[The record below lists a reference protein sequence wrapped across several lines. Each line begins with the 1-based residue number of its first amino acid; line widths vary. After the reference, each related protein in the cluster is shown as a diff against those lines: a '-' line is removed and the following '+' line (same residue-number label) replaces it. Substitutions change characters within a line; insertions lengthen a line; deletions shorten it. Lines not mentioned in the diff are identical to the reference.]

1 MLKKLSDIQ
10 LEDDEEEGEG
20 SSAKLALTDKDLER
34 LYDETSSRILQERND
49 FFLPQIRDF
58 VEKKRWV
65 NLRPDYQR
73 RHRWDPKKQS
83 RLIESLLMNVPV
95 PPIFLFEN
103 ELSRYEVMDGQ
114 QRLTSIIEFY
124 SNALELQG
132 LEVWTNLQGK
142 KYRDLPLKLRRGLDR
157 RRISAVTLL
166 AESLPSS
173 QELFPD
179 IRRQVFERL
188 NTGGTALNHQ
198 ELRNCIFSG
207 PFNDLIIS
215 LARARLFCKM
225 WEIPFSRI
233 ETSKHTAVPIG
244 LRQNKL
250 FQTMGDCQIV
260 LRFFAFRESKFVK
273 GSVKSML
280 DECMKRNQSTSDLDL
295 KNMKKRFEGCIK
307 VAYEIFGL
315 DAFKLP
321 ASRGGKHSRPLFD
334 ALMIGID
341 RAWNDCAK
349 LVRRRNAIKTK
360 LGTTLRNE
368 KTYELII
375 GRPNTAKAVTRRI
388 QLIER
393 MFRNVIN

>member
-1 MLKKLSDIQ
+1 MNIQ
-10 LEDDEEEGEG
+10 PEDDEEESAEG
-20 SSAKLALTDKDLER
+20 PSAKLALTDKDLER

-58 VEKKRWV
+58 IEKKRWV

-73 RHRWDPKKQS
+73 RHRWDQKKQS

-124 SNALELQG
+124 SNTLELQG

-166 AESLPSS
+166 AESLPTS

-198 ELRNCIFSG
+198 ELRNCIYSG

-215 LARARLFCKM
+215 LARAKLFCKM

-233 ETSKHTAVPIG
+233 DASKHTAIPIG
-244 LRQNKL
+244 LRENKL

-260 LRFFAFRESKFVK
+260 LRFFAFRENKFVK

-280 DECMKRNQSTSDLDL
+280 DECMKRNRSASDLDIKEM
-295 KNMKKRFEGCIK
+295 KNRFESRIK
-307 VAYEIFGL
+307 VAHEIFGI

-321 ASRGGKHSRPLFD
+321 LSRGGKHSRPLFD

-341 RAWNDCAK
+341 RNWANRAG
-349 LVRRRNAIKTK
+349 LVRRRNALKVK
-360 LGTTLRNE
+360 LATMLRNE
-368 KTYELII
+368 RTYELVI
-375 GRPNTAKAVTRRI
+375 GRPNTAKAVLRRI
-388 QLIER
+388 QLIEK
-393 MFRNVIN
+393 MFRNVAN